1 MQRASYGDRC
11 TITVMAKGKHVVF
24 DFTSKVIDFFT
35 VFSKPED
42 GKDASDNPE
51 ALVVL
56 AEEEIVAIDLNNPE
70 WKMMALP
77 YLVSLHAS
85 AVNSNHS
92 NSAIYHCVYV
102 PFLFTVFV
110 ISLFAGHLFATRTK
124 CFRRIV
130 GKYYCS
136 WKGTNGASILG

>member
-1 MQRASYGDRC
+1 MSLCKTLRRLGELVLFSGGMQRASYGDRH

-35 VFSKPED
+35 VFPKQED
-42 GKDASDNPE
+42 GKDASDSPE
-51 ALVVL
+51 ALIVL

-85 AVNSNHS
+85 AVGIIP
-92 NSAIYHCVYV
+92 AICNITFYKYT
-102 PFLFTVFV
+102 FLLIMSVTF
-110 ISLFAGHLFATRTK
+110 LFAGHLFATRPE
-124 CFRRIV
+124 
-130 GKYYCS
+130 CS
-136 WKGTNGASILG
+136 